1 MLTAKIVSDVIVAFL
16 CIVEQEALS
25 GWKEKEFYRNH
36 FGQFPKF
43 CLALKVT
50 SYHKRK
56 NRSTFFLEQIF
67 HLYIILMRNQRLL
80 ILSLKAILYNTMHHE
95 GFAVRSLVRSYDYL
109 CRKNY
114 VRKNI

>member
-43 CLALKVT
+43 CLAL
-50 SYHKRK
+50 
-56 NRSTFFLEQIF
+56 ND
-67 HLYIILMRNQRLL
+67 YII
-80 ILSLKAILYNTMHHE
+80 S
-95 GFAVRSLVRSYDYL
+95 
-109 CRKNY
+109 
-114 VRKNI
+114 